1 MRIIDFSNL
10 IAMLIF
16 TLPVSFLPGPN
27 NLLSA
32 VHSSKFGFNKTLP
45 LISGMVIG
53 WFLLGVVVG
62 FGALFIEKDSTLLT
76 ALTYIGVSYMIYLS
90 YKITFSLSTEDS
102 NISSEELGIN
112 TGIILQIVNGKAFIH
127 LLILMTVF
135 GTAFGTDIMGKMI
148 IALLNVSIKLMGW
161 ITWALFGS
169 ALKIK
174 FNDARSGV
182 LINRAFGF
190 SLFCVAIWIAIP
202 R

>member
-1 MRIIDFSNL
+1 
-10 IAMLIF
+10 MLIF

-45 LISGMVIG
+45 LILGMVIG
-53 WFLLGVVVG
+53 WFLLGITVG
-62 FGALFIEKDSTLLT
+62 FGALFIEKNSMLLT
-76 ALTYIGVSYMIYLS
+76 VLTYAGVVYMIYLS
-90 YKITFSLSTEDS
+90 YKITFSFNSEDPDF
-102 NISSEELGIN
+102 SSETLG
-112 TGIILQIVNGKAFIH
+112 TSAGMILQIVNGKAFIH

-135 GTAFGTDIMGKMI
+135 GTAFGTDFMGKMI
-148 IALLNVSIKLMGW
+148 IALLNVIIKLAGW
-161 ITWALFGS
+161 MTWALFGT
-169 ALKIK
+169 ALKIQ
-174 FNDARSGV
+174 FNDKKSGI

>member
-1 MRIIDFSNL
+1 
-10 IAMLIF
+10 MLIF

-32 VHSSKFGFNKTLP
+32 VHSSKFGFSKTLP

-62 FGALFIEKDSTLLT
+62 FGALFIEKNSTLLT
-76 ALTYIGVSYMIYLS
+76 VLTYIGVLYMIYLS
-90 YKITFSLSTEDS
+90 YKITFSLDSEDS
-102 NISSEELGIN
+102 NISSEKLGAN

-135 GTAFGTDIMGKMI
+135 GGAFGTDLMGKTI
-148 IALLNVSIKLMGW
+148 IALLNVFIKLMGW

-174 FNDARSGV
+174 FNDAKSGL

>member
-1 MRIIDFSNL
+1 
-10 IAMLIF
+10 MLIF

-45 LISGMVIG
+45 LILGMVIG
-53 WFLLGVVVG
+53 WFLLGIAVG
-62 FGALFIEKDSTLLT
+62 FGALFIEKNSMLLT
-76 ALTYIGVSYMIYLS
+76 VLTYAGVVYMIYLS
-90 YKITFSLSTEDS
+90 YKITFSFNSEDPDF
-102 NISSEELGIN
+102 SSETLG
-112 TGIILQIVNGKAFIH
+112 TSAGMILQIVNGKAFIH

-135 GTAFGTDIMGKMI
+135 GTAFGTDFIGKMI
-148 IALLNVSIKLMGW
+148 IALLNVLIKLTGW
-161 ITWALFGS
+161 MAWAFFGT
-169 ALKIK
+169 ALKIQ
-174 FNDARSGV
+174 FNDKKSGI

>member
-1 MRIIDFSNL
+1 
-10 IAMLIF
+10 MLVF

-53 WFLLGVVVG
+53 WFLLGVTVG
-62 FGALFIEKDSTLLT
+62 FGALFIEKNSTLLT
-76 ALTYIGVSYMIYLS
+76 LLTYIGVLYMIYLS
-90 YKITFSLSTEDS
+90 YRITFSLSSEDS
-102 NISSEELGIN
+102 TISSDELGIK

-135 GTAFGTDIMGKMI
+135 GTAFGTDLMGKMI

-174 FNDARSGV
+174 FNDAKSGI

>member
-1 MRIIDFSNL
+1 
-10 IAMLIF
+10 MLIF

-32 VHSSKFGFNKTLP
+32 VHSSKFGFSKTLP

-62 FGALFIEKDSTLLT
+62 FGALFIEKNSTLLT
-76 ALTYIGVSYMIYLS
+76 VLTYIGVLYMIYLS
-90 YKITFSLSTEDS
+90 YKITFSLDSEDS
-102 NISSEELGIN
+102 NISSEKLGAN

-135 GTAFGTDIMGKMI
+135 GSAFGTDFMGKTI
-148 IALLNVSIKLMGW
+148 IALLNVFIKLMGW

-174 FNDARSGV
+174 FNDAKSGL

>member
-1 MRIIDFSNL
+1 
-10 IAMLIF
+10 MLVF

-53 WFLLGVVVG
+53 WFLLGVTVG
-62 FGALFIEKDSTLLT
+62 FGALFIEKNSTLLT
-76 ALTYIGVSYMIYLS
+76 LLTYIGVLYMIYLS
-90 YKITFSLSTEDS
+90 YRITFSLSPEDS
-102 NISSEELGIN
+102 TISSDELGIK

-135 GTAFGTDIMGKMI
+135 GTAFGTDLMGKMI

-174 FNDARSGV
+174 FNDAKSGIF
-182 LINRAFGF
+182 INRAFGF
-190 SLFCVAIWIAIP
+190 SLFCVAIWIAFPIDEIL
-202 R
+202 

>member
-1 MRIIDFSNL
+1 
-10 IAMLIF
+10 MLIF

-32 VHSSKFGFNKTLP
+32 VHSSKFGFSKTLP

-62 FGALFIEKDSTLLT
+62 FGALFIEKNSTLLT
-76 ALTYIGVSYMIYLS
+76 VLTYIGVLYMIYLS
-90 YKITFSLSTEDS
+90 YKITFSLESEDS
-102 NISSEELGIN
+102 NISSEKLGAN

-135 GTAFGTDIMGKMI
+135 GSAFGTDLMGKTI
-148 IALLNVSIKLMGW
+148 IALLNVFIKLMGW

-174 FNDARSGV
+174 FNDAKSGL

>member
-1 MRIIDFSNL
+1 
-10 IAMLIF
+10 MLVF

-32 VHSSKFGFNKTLP
+32 VHSSKFGFSKTLP

-53 WFLLGVVVG
+53 WFLLGIVVG
-62 FGALFIEKDSTLLT
+62 FGALFIEKNSTLLT
-76 ALTYIGVSYMIYLS
+76 ILTYIGVLYMVYLS
-90 YKITFSLSTEDS
+90 YKITFSLNSENS
-102 NISSEELGIN
+102 NISSEKLKTN

-135 GTAFGTDIMGKMI
+135 GTAFGTDLIGKTI

-174 FNDARSGV
+174 FNDAKSGL

>member
-1 MRIIDFSNL
+1 
-10 IAMLIF
+10 MLIF

-90 YKITFSLSTEDS
+90 YKITFSLNTQDS

>member
-1 MRIIDFSNL
+1 
-10 IAMLIF
+10 MLIF

-90 YKITFSLSTEDS
+90 YKITFSSSTEDS